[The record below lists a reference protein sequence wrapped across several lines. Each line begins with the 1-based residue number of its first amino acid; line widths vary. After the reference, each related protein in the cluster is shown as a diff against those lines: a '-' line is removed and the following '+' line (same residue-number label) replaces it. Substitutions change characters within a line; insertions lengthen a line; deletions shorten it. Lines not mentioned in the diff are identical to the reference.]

1 MHCGDLNSR
10 TRLDSLAPSRVL
22 VKLMFCL
29 LPMLCPAILRAQDT
43 SNEFWPEVDV
53 FLKLNDKSRFF
64 FLYSAT
70 KLDDRQTYSDGSL
83 GAHLDV
89 YAVPLLGRRVALR
102 NRADIAR
109 SKSFMVRVGYL
120 FTRTPSGSSDQLS
133 EHTPT
138 LETHWRFSLPGSL
151 LLTDR
156 NRVDFR
162 IKDGDYRPR
171 YRNRLKLERT
181 FKVGRLDVTPYAHA
195 EAFYDW
201 KFNKFHRFRYAA
213 GAEVSLGRHLV
224 LEGYDLRQ
232 RDTATSPPHV
242 NAIGAAVQFYWP

>member
-1 MHCGDLNSR
+1 MRCGDHNSR

-53 FLKLNDKSRFF
+53 FLKLNDKSRLF

-70 KLDDRQTYSDGSL
+70 KLDNRQTYSDGSF
-83 GAHLDV
+83 GGHLDF
-89 YAVPLLGRRVALR
+89 YAVPLLGRRLLPKHT
-102 NRADIAR
+102 DPAR

-120 FTRTPSGSSDQLS
+120 YSRTPSGSSDPFS

-138 LETHWRFSLPGSL
+138 VETHWRFSLPGSL

-162 IKDGDYRPR
+162 IKDGDYQPR

-181 FKVGRLDVTPYAHA
+181 FKMGRLDVTPYAHA

-201 KFNKFHRFRYAA
+201 NFSKFHRFRYAA
-213 GAEVSLGRHLV
+213 GAEVSLGRYFV
-224 LEGYDLRQ
+224 LESYYLRQ

-242 NAIGAAVQFYWP
+242 NAVGAALQFYWP

>member
-1 MHCGDLNSR
+1 V
-10 TRLDSLAPSRVL
+10 LAGTV
-22 VKLMFCL
+22 FCL
-29 LPMLCPAILRAQDT
+29 LLLYPVSLRAQDT
-43 SNEFWPEVDV
+43 SNEFWPEFNV
-53 FLKLNDKSRFF
+53 FLKLNEKSRLF

-70 KLDDRQTYSDGSL
+70 KLDARQTYSDGSF
-83 GAHLDV
+83 GAHLDL
-89 YAVPLLGRRVALR
+89 YAVPLLGRRVSLR

-120 FTRTPSGSSDQLS
+120 FTRTPSESSDPFS

-138 LETHWRFSLPGSL
+138 VETHWRFPLPGSL

-156 NRVDFR
+156 NRVDLR
-162 IKDGDYRPR
+162 IKDGNYQPR

-181 FKVGRLDVTPYAHA
+181 FKAGRLDVTPYAHA

-213 GAEVSLGRHLV
+213 GAEVSFGRHV
-224 LEGYDLRQ
+224 VFESYYLRQ
-232 RDTATSPPHV
+232 RDTVTSPPHL
-242 NAIGAAVQFYWP
+242 NAIGSALQFYWP

>member
-1 MHCGDLNSR
+1 MDYEDNNFLPGLNS
-10 TRLDSLAPSRVL
+10 LAVSSMPVKWMLSLLL
-22 VKLMFCL
+22 V
-29 LPMLCPAILRAQDT
+29 LCPASLRAQDT

-53 FLKLNDKSRFF
+53 FLKLNDKSRLF

-70 KLDDRQTYSDGSL
+70 KLDNRQTYSDGSF
-83 GAHLDV
+83 GGHLDF
-89 YAVPLLGRRVALR
+89 YAVPLLGRRLLPKHT
-102 NRADIAR
+102 DPAR

-120 FTRTPSGSSDQLS
+120 YSRTPSGSSDPFS

-138 LETHWRFSLPGSL
+138 VETHWRFSLPGSL

-162 IKDGDYRPR
+162 IKDGDYQPR

-181 FKVGRLDVTPYAHA
+181 FKMGRLDVTPYAHA

-201 KFNKFHRFRYAA
+201 NFSKFHRFRYAA
-213 GAEVSLGRHLV
+213 GAEVSLGRYFV
-224 LEGYDLRQ
+224 LESYYLRQ

-242 NAIGAAVQFYWP
+242 NAVGAALQFYWP

>member
-1 MHCGDLNSR
+1 MLYEDPNSR
-10 TRLDSLAPSRVL
+10 TGQDSSAISRVL
-22 VKLMFCL
+22 VKMMVCL
-29 LPMLCPAILRAQDT
+29 LPLLYAANLRAQDARR
-43 SNEFWPEVDV
+43 EFWPEFNV
-53 FLKLNDKSRFF
+53 FLKLNHRSRLF

-70 KLDDRQTYSDGSL
+70 KMDDRQTYSDGSL
-83 GAHLDV
+83 GTHFDF
-89 YAVPLLGRRVALR
+89 YAVPLLGRRLLPR
-102 NRADIAR
+102 HTDPAR
-109 SKSFMVRVGYL
+109 GKSFMVRVGYL
-120 FTRTPSGSSDQLS
+120 FTRTPSGSSEPFS

-138 LETHWRFSLPGSL
+138 LETHWRFPLPRSV

-156 NRVDFR
+156 NRADFR
-162 IKDGDYRPR
+162 IKDGNYQPR

-224 LEGYDLRQ
+224 LESYYLRQ
-232 RDTATSPPHV
+232 RDTVTSPPHV
-242 NAIGAAVQFYWP
+242 NAIGTALQFYWP

>member
-1 MHCGDLNSR
+1 MPFEDNNSR
-10 TRLDSLAPSRVL
+10 PGLDSLAASRVL
-22 VKLMFCL
+22 VKLLLCL
-29 LPMLCPAILRAQDT
+29 LPVLCPASLRAQDI
-43 SNEFWPEVDV
+43 SNEFWPELDV
-53 FLKLNDKSRFF
+53 FLKLNNKSRLF

-70 KLDDRQTYSDGSL
+70 KLDDRQTYSDGSF
-83 GAHLDV
+83 GGHLDF
-89 YAVPLLGRRVALR
+89 YAVPLLGRRLLPKHT
-102 NRADIAR
+102 DPAR

-120 FTRTPSGSSDQLS
+120 YSRTPSGSSDPFS

-138 LETHWRFSLPGSL
+138 VETHWRFPLPGSL

-156 NRVDFR
+156 NRADFR
-162 IKDGDYRPR
+162 IKDGDYQPR

-224 LEGYDLRQ
+224 LESYYLRQ
-232 RDTATSPPHV
+232 RDTVTTPPHV
-242 NAIGAAVQFYWP
+242 NAIGAALQFYWP